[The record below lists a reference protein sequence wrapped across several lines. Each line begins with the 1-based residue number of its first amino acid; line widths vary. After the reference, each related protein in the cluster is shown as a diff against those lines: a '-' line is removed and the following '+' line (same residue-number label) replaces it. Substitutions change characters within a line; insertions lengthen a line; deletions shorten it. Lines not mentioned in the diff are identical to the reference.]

1 MYPAT
6 TSCWRQGWAGGFQ
19 HEVQMFGHEAKGM
32 HLPIGL
38 LACFPKRAEETLS
51 ILVVFEDS
59 LPAITAIDD
68 VLHRAGVLDAQL
80 ARHSGRLLRESQL
93 CQEDF

>member
-1 MYPAT
+1 
-6 TSCWRQGWAGGFQ
+6 
-19 HEVQMFGHEAKGM
+19 M

-51 ILVVFEDS
+51 ILVVLEDS

-68 VLHRAGVLDAQL
+68 VIHRAGVLE
-80 ARHSGRLLRESQL
+80 RSLRAIQAGCCASRSYVKRILHGGNGWVPAGSHPSQL
-93 CQEDF
+93 HSANCDYLLN